1 MQLLLFSRKLGPL
14 FATQFG
20 GAFNDNLYKN
30 AFAVLLV
37 YSLAEQHNYNTPFLV
52 NLTQAIF
59 IVPYLLF
66 GTYAGALGDIY
77 DKARL
82 IQYTKLMEILVVLMA
97 MMAFYVQNIP
107 LLIFVVFLF
116 SLQSTFFGPLKYS
129 IIPYHLPNKLV
140 DANAL
145 MNAGTFIAII
155 GGTLLGAYLV
165 SLSSSWYL
173 VSFLLV
179 VVALGGYLTS
189 RFIPKAPPV
198 NKQVAFPREP
208 FSAAFQLVRVMLF
221 FRQGLKAPLLGVAWF
236 WFAGASVITQIPILT
251 GDYLAIEPIAVSL
264 FMIMFACGIGIG
276 ALLCV
281 LLLEGKPTSRFAW
294 GSSMLMGILLLDTG
308 LAAQGVFNSMNSMNS
323 MNMHTISRGEDYIAI
338 GLFLNNWHAI
348 RLCIDFSL
356 LSTAAG
362 FYVVP
367 LFALL
372 QQRAPAK
379 ERARVIAANN
389 ILNAVFMVVSAL
401 LIMLA
406 YSLKAE
412 VFHIFIILGGCCLLV
427 AIQWF
432 RVQRSPS

>member
-37 YSLAEQHNYNTPFLV
+37 YSLAQQHDYNTPLLINF
-52 NLTQAIF
+52 TQAIF
-59 IVPYLLF
+59 IIPYLLF

-82 IQYTKLMEILVVLMA
+82 IQYTKLMEIAVVLMA
-97 MMAFYVQNIP
+97 IMAFYVQNIP

-129 IIPYHLPNKLV
+129 IIPYHLPNRLV

-145 MNAGTFIAII
+145 MNTGTFIAII

-165 SLSSSWYL
+165 SLSSSWYF

-179 VVALGGYLTS
+179 IVALGGYLTS
-189 RFIPKAPPV
+189 RFIPKAPPA
-198 NKQVAFPREP
+198 NKRVPFPREP
-208 FSAAFQLVRVMLF
+208 FSAAFQLVRTMLL
-221 FRQGLKAPLLGVAWF
+221 FRQGLKGPLLGVAWF

-294 GSSMLMGILLLDTG
+294 SSSVFMGILLLDTG
-308 LAAQGVFNSMNSMNS
+308 LAAQGVFN
-323 MNMHTISRGEDYIAI
+323 NMPQSEDYIAL
-338 GLFLNNWHAI
+338 GMFFNNWHAI

-389 ILNAVFMVVSAL
+389 ILNAVFMVSSAL

-406 YSLKAE
+406 YSLNAQ
-412 VFHIFIILGGCCLLV
+412 VFHIFIILGGGCLLV
-427 AIQWF
+427 AIQWL
-432 RVQRSPS
+432 RVQGSPS